1 MQCAIDGC
9 KRLYAVDVN
18 DEIKRIRAQEC
29 MNKEKDFP
37 KFMKYTHKIP
47 VTKNGNERPYEEIKK
62 DRNKVAKRIDD
73 EIICPMNWMQ
83 ECLDK
88 IQGMT
93 RIERLNILNFLV
105 EKPKAHASHKQ
116 MSKIRRIIEDLD
128 AFTRYYTFS
137 DNLDYEEDNDNES
150 LLINKSE
157 EIYEAVSKMKIMFPT
172 MYRLIETTFGY
183 DSRARNDTK
192 YKKATKYAIKTL
204 NVLYRA
210 NKDLF
215 LSCFIRK

>member
-1 MQCAIDGC
+1 
-9 KRLYAVDVN
+9 
-18 DEIKRIRAQEC
+18 

-62 DRNKVAKRIDD
+62 DRNKVVKRIDD
-73 EIICPMNWMQ
+73 DIICPMNWMQ
-83 ECLDK
+83 ECLEK

-93 RIERLNILNFLV
+93 YTQWINTLDFLV
-105 EKPKAHASHKQ
+105 EKPKTPATNRQ
-116 MSKIRRIIEDLD
+116 MDKIRRIVKDLD
-128 AFTRYYTFS
+128 AFARKF
-137 DNLDYEEDNDNES
+137 NAINQLDENDDES
-150 LLINKSE
+150 LELLINKSE
-157 EIYEAVSKMKIMFPT
+157 EVYEVVSKMKISFPT

-183 DSRARNDTK
+183 DSRARNDRK
-192 YKKATKYAIKTL
+192 YKTATKYAIKTL

-215 LSCFIRK
+215 LSCFIRKMT